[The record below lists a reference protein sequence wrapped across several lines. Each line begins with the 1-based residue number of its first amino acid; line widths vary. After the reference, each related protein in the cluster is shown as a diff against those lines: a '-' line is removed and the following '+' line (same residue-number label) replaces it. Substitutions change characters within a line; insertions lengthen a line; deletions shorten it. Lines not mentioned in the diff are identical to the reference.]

1 MNKFTKM
8 AGLVLIAFIAIFTF
22 FTIIHQISHSYF
34 PKYHHFMHKIESEEI
49 RVSDILQIR
58 SAPFYLG
65 VEKGF
70 YKKHGINLTIIPI
83 TKGSLAIQEVLD
95 RKLDIAVAAPGSVIP
110 FMAKNSDI
118 EIIGVMHTSGNNA
131 TIVGRKDLGIEKITD
146 LKNKKI
152 AVQYGADGHFFLV
165 QTLIKNNIS
174 LDDVEIIDVKNK
186 DMMNSLM
193 TGKVDAVSVWQPYST
208 SIRDEL
214 KENATIFSGDET
226 YYSLLIL
233 IAKKSWVKSN
243 KNDVVKFLQA
253 TKDSIDYIDSNNEEA
268 FQFISKKSIEVNPL
282 WTEETLRDV
291 WESSIFELNLK
302 VNLIQKLKSVFNIAK
317 TIKIIDPNTP
327 AIDFSQFINPKPLRE
342 VSPNS
347 VSIY

>member
-1 MNKFTKM
+1 MNKHIKIIGIILSAITLGVM
-8 AGLVLIAFIAIFTF
+8 IAILTCS
-22 FTIIHQISHSYF
+22 IIHSRLPSM
-34 PKYHHFMHKIESEEI
+34 HHVIHLIGPEKI

-70 YKKHGINLTIIPI
+70 YKNHGIDLKIVPVS
-83 TKGSLAIQEVLD
+83 KGSLAIQEVLNGN
-95 RKLDIAVAAPGSVIP
+95 LDIAVAAPGSTIP
-110 FMAKNSDI
+110 FMVNNADI

-131 TIVGRKDLGIEKITD
+131 TIVGRKDLGINQVSD

-174 LDDVEIIDVKNK
+174 IDDVEIIDIKNK
-186 DMMNSLM
+186 DMMNAIL
-193 TGKVDAVSVWQPYST
+193 TGKVDAVSVWQPYSAA
-208 SIRDEL
+208 IRNQL
-214 KENATIFSGDET
+214 KENATTFSGDET
-226 YYSLLIL
+226 YYSLLML
-233 IAKKSWVKSN
+233 IAKKSWIKTN
-243 KNDVVKFLQA
+243 KNDVVEFLRA
-253 TKDSIDYIDSNNEEA
+253 TKNAIDYIDSNNEEA
-268 FQFISKKSIEVNPL
+268 FQFIAKKSIEINPL
-282 WTEETLRDV
+282 WTEEMLRNV

-302 VNLIQKLKSVFNIAK
+302 VNLIQKLKSGFNIAK
-317 TIKIIDPNTP
+317 TIKIIDSNTD
-327 AIDFSQFINPKPLRE
+327 AIDFSKFINSNPLRE